1 MNEKRNKFGELSPK
15 EIQEITDNTV
25 PETAKRPYSSECE
38 YSIVRIRYVSRW
50 KLQNFKYEHWD
61 FTPSWRLRNNNNF
74 YLIVTE
80 WLATPCGTKFLK
92 PIEEMSKEELNVFL
106 KRFCTSAR
114 KKDRTLT
121 KGHQWN
127 PSKSRHWSF
136 PSRSLPLNKPFSFIS
151 DPAFTDANKALKHL
165 QKTSEKRTTLPT
177 Y

>member
-38 YSIVRIRYVSRW
+38 YSMVRIRYVSRW
-50 KLQNFKYEHWD
+50 KLQNFKYEHSD

-80 WLATPCGTKFLK
+80 WLATPGGTKFLK

-114 KKDRTLT
+114 KKDRTLSVY
-121 KGHQWN
+121 KR
-127 PSKSRHWSF
+127 SSIKSFWEPPLIVSF
-136 PSRSLPLNKPFSFIS
+136 
-151 DPAFTDANKALKHL
+151 ALAAAQQTIFLYLWPCFYWGK
-165 QKTSEKRTTLPT
+165 
-177 Y
+177 